1 MAGDNGDIRQKW
13 IDVIQDSSRQYDQ
26 TIILVASG
34 AIGLSLAFINNI
46 IAKGI
51 MNPCDLFISWGC
63 FIFAILA
70 NLISHLTS
78 IEGYLENISEL
89 DHGKEPNKAW
99 AIITVILNV
108 AALILVVVGIIY
120 LCLFSY
126 TNIVGKGGK

>member
-1 MAGDNGDIRQKW
+1 MAEDNGDIRQQW

-46 IAKGI
+46 IAKGV

-63 FIFAILA
+63 FILAILA

-78 IEGYLENISEL
+78 TKGYLENISEL
-89 DHGKEPNKAW
+89 DHGREPNKIW
-99 AIITVILNV
+99 AIITVTLNV
-108 AALILVVVGIIY
+108 AALILIVAGIIY

-126 TNIVGKGGK
+126 PNIVGEGGK